1 MTSQNPGTS
10 PGFFIL
16 MQLVIFEINYLQ
28 MKISSN
34 SESLG
39 LYTDFY
45 ELSMAQG
52 YFLAGKKDEQTVFD
66 YFYRTNPFEGG
77 FLVFA
82 GLDDFL
88 HSLTAFRYSDENLN
102 YLRKQGFRTEF
113 LDYLKDFRFNGT
125 IFSVREGEIVFPNEP
140 ILRIEGNI
148 IEAQLIE
155 TLLLNILNFQSLIA
169 TKAFRVKLVCGEKS
183 FADFG
188 LRRAHGTGGMMAS
201 RAAIIGGAFSTSNV
215 HAGFLYDIPVS
226 GTMAHSWVQSF
237 DDELT
242 AFREYARFNP
252 DRTVL
257 LVDTYDT
264 LRSGIPNTIIVA
276 KELEAEGNKLIGI
289 RLDSGDLAYL
299 SKKARKM
306 LDAANLGYVKIF
318 ASNQLN
324 EYVINSLNEQHAPID
339 GYGVGTE
346 LVTGKPDAALDG
358 VYKLALCDNI
368 PRMKISEN
376 IEKMTYPGR
385 KSLYRYFDSECNFFR
400 DGILLENEDPDGCEC
415 IYNPVHPDKCT
426 TVAGLKRENLHT
438 KVFENQT
445 ILDPLPSPQQC
456 HEYLLSR
463 AALLPAEHKRFIMPH
478 IYKVGSSKELLELR
492 EQLRKKIGGRLS

>member
-1 MTSQNPGTS
+1 MAN
-10 PGFFIL
+10 
-16 MQLVIFEINYLQ
+16 
-28 MKISSN
+28 SSK
-34 SESLG
+34 ETLG
-39 LYTDFY
+39 LYTDLY

-82 GLDDFL
+82 GLGDL
-88 HSLTAFRYSDENLN
+88 LTSLSDFRYSDENLK
-102 YLRKQGFRTEF
+102 YLEKQGFQTDFLNHLKEF
-113 LDYLKDFRFNGT
+113 SFNGT
-125 IFSVREGEIVFPNEP
+125 ILSVKEGEIVFPNEP
-140 ILRIEGNI
+140 ILRVEGNI
-148 IEAQLIE
+148 VESQLIE

-169 TKAFRVKLVCGEKS
+169 TKAFRIKQVCGEKS

-188 LRRAHGTGGMMAS
+188 LRRSHGTGGIQAS
-201 RAAIIGGAFSTSNV
+201 RAAIIGGASSTSNV
-215 HAGFLYDIPVS
+215 QSGFIYNIPVS

-252 DRTVL
+252 DRTTL

-264 LRSGIPNTIIVA
+264 LRSGIPNAIITA
-276 KELEAEGNKLIGI
+276 KEIETNGHKLVGI

-306 LDAANLGYVKIF
+306 LDAANLDYVKIF

-324 EYVINSLNEQHAPID
+324 EYVVNSLNEQHAPID
-339 GYGVGTE
+339 GYGIGTE

-358 VYKLALCDNI
+358 VYKLALCNGT

-385 KSLYRYFDSECNFFR
+385 KKLYRYYDSEGNFFR
-400 DGILLENEDPDGCEC
+400 DGILLENEVTEDCKF
-415 IYNPVHPDKCT
+415 IYNPVHPDKFT
-426 TVAGLKRENLHT
+426 NVAGLERENLQNI
-438 KVFENQT
+438 VFDNNKITNQ
-445 ILDPLPSPQQC
+445 LPTPQQC
-456 HEYLLSR
+456 HEYLMKR

-478 IYKVGSSKELLELR
+478 IYKGGSSLKLLELR
-492 EQLRKKIGGRLS
+492 DQLRKKIAGKQ

>member
-1 MTSQNPGTS
+1 M
-10 PGFFIL
+10 
-16 MQLVIFEINYLQ
+16 IN
-28 MKISSN
+28 SA
-34 SESLG
+34 SEMLG

-52 YFLAGKKDEQTVFD
+52 YFLSGKKDEKTVFD
-66 YFYRTNPFEGG
+66 YFYRSNPYEGG

-82 GLDDFL
+82 GLNDL
-88 HSLTAFRYSDENLN
+88 LSSLSAFRYSDENLK
-102 YLRKQGFRTEF
+102 YLEKQGFRAEF
-113 LDYLKDFRFNGT
+113 LDYLKDFSFSGT
-125 IFSVREGEIVFPNEP
+125 IFSVKEGEIVFPNEP
-140 ILRIEGNI
+140 ILRVEGNI

-169 TKAFRVKLVCGEKS
+169 TKAFRIKLVCGEKD

-188 LRRAHGTGGMMAS
+188 LRRAHGAGSIMAS
-201 RAAIIGGAFSTSNV
+201 RAAIIGGASSTSNV
-215 HAGFLYDIPVS
+215 QAGFLYDIPVS

-276 KELEAEGNKLIGI
+276 KEMESKGNKIVGI

-299 SKKARKM
+299 SKKTRKI
-306 LDAANLGYVKIF
+306 LDVSGLEYVKIF

-324 EYVINSLNEQHAPID
+324 EYVVNSLNEQHAPID
-339 GYGVGTE
+339 GYGIGTE
-346 LVTGKPDAALDG
+346 LITGKPDAALDG
-358 VYKLALCDNI
+358 VYKLALCNDT

-385 KSLYRYFDSECNFFR
+385 KSLYRYYDSEGNFFR

-426 TVAGLKRENLHT
+426 TVTGLKRENLYT
-438 KVFENQT
+438 KVFENQKIT
-445 ILDPLPSPQQC
+445 YPLPSPQEC
-456 HEYLLSR
+456 HEYLLTR

-478 IYKVGSSKELLELR
+478 IYKVGSSMKLLNLR
-492 EQLRKKIGGRLS
+492 DQLRKKIGNKSIGS

>member
-1 MTSQNPGTS
+1 M
-10 PGFFIL
+10 I
-16 MQLVIFEINYLQ
+16 IN
-28 MKISSN
+28 SA
-34 SESLG
+34 SETLG

-52 YFLAGKKDEQTVFD
+52 YFFAGKKDEKTVFD
-66 YFYRTNPFEGG
+66 YFFRTNPYEGG

-82 GLDDFL
+82 GLGDL
-88 HSLTAFRYSDENLN
+88 LGSLSAFRYSTKNIK
-102 YLRKQGFRTEF
+102 YLEKQGFRTEF
-113 LDYLKDFRFNGT
+113 LDYLKDFNFSGT
-125 IFSVREGEIVFPNEP
+125 LFSVKEGEIVFPNEP
-140 ILRIEGNI
+140 ILRVEGNI

-169 TKAFRVKLVCGEKS
+169 TKAFRIKLVCGEKA

-188 LRRAHGTGGMMAS
+188 LRRAHGTGGIQAS
-201 RAAIIGGAFSTSNV
+201 RAAIIGGASSTSNV

-242 AFREYARFNP
+242 AFRAYARFNP

-257 LVDTYDT
+257 LVDSYDT
-264 LRSGIPNTIIVA
+264 LRSGVPNTIIVA
-276 KELEAEGNKLIGI
+276 KEMETEGNKVIGI

-306 LDAANLGYVKIF
+306 LDAAGLDYIKIF

-324 EYVINSLNEQHAPID
+324 EYVVNSLNEQHAPID
-339 GYGVGTE
+339 GYGIGTE

-358 VYKLALCDNI
+358 VYKLALCNGT

-376 IEKMTYPGR
+376 LEKMTYPGR
-385 KSLYRYFDSECNFFR
+385 KSLYRYYDSEGNFFR
-400 DGILLENEDPDGCEC
+400 DGILLENEDPDSCEY
-415 IYNPVHPDKCT
+415 IYNPVHPDKYT
-426 TVAGLKRENLHT
+426 AVADLKKENLHNM
-438 KVFENQT
+438 VFDNNKIT
-445 ILDPLPSPQQC
+445 GSSPTPLQC
-456 HEYLLSR
+456 HEYLMSR

-478 IYKVGSSKELLELR
+478 IYKVGSSMKLLELR
-492 EQLRKKIGGRLS
+492 DQLRKKIVANISGKKL

>member
-1 MTSQNPGTS
+1 MTHSTS
-10 PGFFIL
+10 
-16 MQLVIFEINYLQ
+16 ET
-28 MKISSN
+28 
-34 SESLG
+34 LG

-52 YFLAGKKDEQTVFD
+52 YFLAGKKDENTVFD

-88 HSLTAFRYSDENLN
+88 RSLSAFRYSDENLR
-102 YLRKQGFRTEF
+102 YLQKLGLQADFIN
-113 LDYLKDFRFNGT
+113 YLKDFSFRGT
-125 IFSVREGEIVFPNEP
+125 IYSVREGEIVFPGEP
-140 ILRIEGNI
+140 ILRVEGNI
-148 IEAQLIE
+148 IEAQLVE

-169 TKAFRVKLVCGEKS
+169 TKAFRIKLVCGEKE

-201 RAAIIGGAFSTSNV
+201 RATIIGGAASTSNV

-237 DDELT
+237 EDELT

-252 DRTVL
+252 ERTVL
-257 LVDTYDT
+257 LVDSYDT
-264 LRSGIPNTIIVA
+264 LRSGVPNAIIVA
-276 KELEAEGNKLIGI
+276 KEMEAKGDQLVGI

-306 LDAANLGYVKIF
+306 LDAANLTYVKIF

-324 EYVINSLNEQHAPID
+324 EYVVNSLNEQRAPLD
-339 GYGVGTE
+339 GYGIGTE

-358 VYKLALCDNI
+358 VYKLALCNGT

-385 KSLYRYFDSECNFFR
+385 KSLYRYYDSEGNFFR
-400 DGILLENEDPDGCEC
+400 DGILLEAEDPDTCDC
-415 IYNPVHPDKCT
+415 IFNPVHPEKCT
-426 TVAGLKRENLHT
+426 TVTGLSRELLHS
-438 KVFENQT
+438 KVFENNT
-445 ILDPLPSPQQC
+445 LINPYPSPQQC
-456 HEYLLSR
+456 HDYLLSR

-478 IYKVGSSKELLELR
+478 IYKVGSSMALLNLR
-492 EQLRKKIGGRLS
+492 DQLRKKIGSKSI

>member
-1 MTSQNPGTS
+1 MTNSTS
-10 PGFFIL
+10 
-16 MQLVIFEINYLQ
+16 ET
-28 MKISSN
+28 
-34 SESLG
+34 LG

-52 YFLAGKKDEQTVFD
+52 YFLAGKRDEKTVFD
-66 YFYRTNPFEGG
+66 YFFRTNPYKGG

-82 GLDDFL
+82 GLGDL
-88 HSLTAFRYSDENLN
+88 LNSLSAFRYSDENIR
-102 YLRKQGFRTEF
+102 YLEKQGFRTEF
-113 LDYLKDFRFNGT
+113 LDFLKDFRFNGT

-140 ILRIEGNI
+140 ILRVEGNI

-169 TKAFRVKLVCGEKS
+169 TKAFRIKIVCGEKS

-201 RAAIIGGAFSTSNV
+201 RAAIIGGASSTSNV
-215 HAGFLYDIPVS
+215 QAGFIYDIPVS
-226 GTMAHSWVQSF
+226 GTMAHSWIQSF

-242 AFREYARFNP
+242 AFREYASFNP
-252 DRTVL
+252 GSTVL

-264 LRSGIPNTIIVA
+264 LRSGVPNTIIVA
-276 KELEAEGNKLIGI
+276 NEMEAMGNKLIGI

-306 LDAANLGYVKIF
+306 LDAAGLDYVKIF

-324 EYVINSLNEQHAPID
+324 EYVIRSLDEQNARLD

-358 VYKLALCDNI
+358 VYKLALCNDK

-376 IEKMTYPGR
+376 VEKMTYPGR
-385 KSLYRYFDSECNFFR
+385 KSLYRYFDSEGNFFR
-400 DGILLENEDPDGCEC
+400 DGILLENEDPDGCDC
-415 IYNPVHPDKCT
+415 IYNPILPDKCT
-426 TVAGLKRENLHT
+426 TVSGLTRENLHT
-438 KVFENQT
+438 KVYENQSIT
-445 ILDPLPSPQQC
+445 NAIPTPQEC
-456 HEYLLSR
+456 HEYLMARS
-463 AALLPAEHKRFIMPH
+463 ALLPAEHKRFIMPH
-478 IYKVGSSKELLELR
+478 IYKVGSSKALLDLR
-492 EQLRKKIGGRLS
+492 EQLRKKIGGKSI